1 MASKC
6 RVVWGALSLGQ
17 SQFLETKNFKP
28 TTNSL
33 RAPLIE
39 GILEEKKGEKKE
51 VRAHSKIPMEIL

>member
-39 GILEEKKGEKKE
+39 GILEEKKEKK
-51 VRAHSKIPMEIL
+51 RR

>member
-33 RAPLIE
+33 GAPLIE
-39 GILEEKKGEKKE
+39 GILEEKRRKKE